1 MADESDLYELL
12 GVSRTATAVEIKKAY
27 HKAALSSHPD
37 KAKPEEREDAEIRF
51 KVISQAYEIL
61 SDDDKRRDYDQYGMD
76 AFTPG
81 GRRAGGPGMSEEE
94 FFQEFFG
101 MGGMGGT
108 SGGTAR
114 RNARRTEDAVQE
126 LDVTLKALY
135 KGKTEKMS
143 IKRNI
148 ICTVCK
154 GSGAKSSVKPRKCS
168 KCGGHGVIEGLRPIG
183 NGLAIPVSTKCPVC
197 SGRGE
202 ILKEKDK
209 CKKCKGQRIIEQS
222 KILEIYI
229 APGSKDGDKIVLEG
243 EADQEPGK
251 QTGNIIFTL
260 HEVPDTTFERRGSD
274 LRAKLRI
281 TLVEA
286 LCGFSRGILEHLDG
300 RIIRLSIPSGKVL
313 RPNDIL
319 IVENEGMPVKG
330 GNGLHHRGDLYLD
343 VEIEFPKDN
352 WFLETSEMRKIA
364 DVLPFGPQTDIKGEM
379 EEEVEFRIA
388 KSDAEFGHDFN
399 DGQSEAWESDR
410 DDEDQGCAQQ

>member
-1 MADESDLYELL
+1 MAEETDLYEIL
-12 GVSRTATAVEIKKAY
+12 GVKRTATSVEIKKAY

-37 KAKPEEREDAEIRF
+37 KAKPEEREEAEVRF

-61 SDDDKRRDYDQYGMD
+61 SDEDKRRDYDQYGMD
-76 AFTPG
+76 AFAPN

-101 MGGMGGT
+101 MGGTGGMH
-108 SGGTAR
+108 GGASR
-114 RNARRTEDAVQE
+114 RSARRTEDALQE

-154 GSGAKSSVKPRKCS
+154 GSGAKSGVKPRKCS
-168 KCGGHGVIEGLRPIG
+168 KCSGDGVIEGLRPIG

-209 CKKCKGQRIIEQS
+209 CKKCKGERIIEQS

-229 APGSKDGDKIVLEG
+229 PPGSKDGDKIVLEG

-260 HEVPDTTFERRGSD
+260 HEVPDTIFERRGSD

-286 LCGFSRGILEHLDG
+286 LCGFSRGVLEHLDG
-300 RIIRLSIPSGKVL
+300 RIIRLSVPPGKVL

-330 GNGLHHRGDLYLD
+330 GNGLHHRGDLYFD
-343 VEIEFPKDN
+343 VDIEFPKDN

-364 DVLPFGPQTDIKGEM
+364 DALPFGPQTDIKGEM

-388 KSDAEFGHDFN
+388 KSDAEFGHHAN
-399 DGQSEAWESDR
+399 DDQSDAWESDA
-410 DDEDQGCAQQ
+410 DDEGQGCAQQ